1 MNPIRQKA
9 HEIRHEVIAFR
20 HDLHMYPELSMQEF
34 RTSDQVAAMLD
45 ALGIPNRR
53 IDPVGVVGEISGGKP
68 GKCVALRADMDA
80 LQITETAD
88 CDFKSRNEGKMH
100 ACGHDAHTAMLM
112 GAAMVLNDMKDE
124 IAGSVRLLFQPG
136 EENGQGA
143 KAIIAQGGY
152 DGVDAAFGQHILPAA
167 PVGRIGAAN
176 GTAYAACDYF
186 RVTVRGV
193 TCHGSMPHDGRD
205 ATVCASAIVLALQS
219 MVSREFDQME
229 PLVVS
234 VGTMHSGTIWN
245 GISGEAVME
254 GTCRSFSKE
263 LHAKLPEVFKRVCQR
278 TAEAYGCEVD
288 VHWEIRAQ
296 VLVNDDAMRELG
308 FAAARKVLGGDGII
322 GTDRAT
328 PGAEDFAEY
337 GMLSPVCYFS
347 LGTGG
352 TAPIH
357 NAGMVIDED
366 ALEIGV
372 AFLAQTALDA
382 LEKLNG

>member
-9 HEIRHEVIAFR
+9 HEIREDVIAFR
-20 HDLHMYPELSMQEF
+20 RDLHMYPELSMQEF

-45 ALGIPNRR
+45 KLGIPNRR
-53 IDPVGVVGEISGGKP
+53 IDPTGVVGEIQGRGP

-80 LQITETAD
+80 LQITEIAD

-112 GAAMVLNDMKDE
+112 GAAMLLNNMKDE
-124 IAGSVRLLFQPG
+124 FDGSVRLLFQPG
-136 EENGQGA
+136 EEVGQGA

-152 DGVDAAFGQHILPAA
+152 EGVDAAFGQHILPNV
-167 PVGRIGAAN
+167 PVGRIGAAA
-176 GTAYAACDYF
+176 GAAYAASDYF
-186 RVTVRGV
+186 RVTVKGV
-193 TCHGSMPHDGRD
+193 TCHGSMPHDGKD
-205 ATVCASAIVLALQS
+205 ATVCASAMVLALQA

-234 VGTMHSGTIWN
+234 VGTMRSGTIWN

-263 LHAKLPEVFKRVCQR
+263 IHAKLPDVFKRVCAQ
-278 TAEAYGCEVD
+278 TAAAYGCEVD
-288 VHWEIRAQ
+288 VYWEVRAE
-296 VLVNDDAMRELG
+296 VLVNDDEMRQIGLD
-308 FAAARKVLGGDGII
+308 AARKVLGEGAII

-328 PGAEDFAEY
+328 AGAEDFAEY
-337 GMLSPVCYFS
+337 GVLSPVAYYS

-372 AFLAQTALDA
+372 AFLTQTALDA

>member
-1 MNPIRQKA
+1 MRDIRQLA
-9 HEIRHEVIAFR
+9 HEIREEVIAFR
-20 HDLHMYPELSMQEF
+20 RDLHMYPELSMQEF

-45 ALGIPNRR
+45 KLGIPNRR
-53 IDPVGVVGEISGGKP
+53 IDPTGVVGEIKGRES

-80 LQITETAD
+80 LQITEIAD

-112 GAAMVLNDMKDE
+112 GAAMLLNDMKD
-124 IAGSVRLLFQPG
+124 AFDGSVRLLFQPG
-136 EENGQGA
+136 EEVGQGA

-152 DGVDAAFGQHILPAA
+152 EGVDAAFGQHILPNV
-167 PVGRIGAAN
+167 PVGRIGAAV
-176 GTAYAACDYF
+176 GAAYAASDYF
-186 RVTVRGV
+186 RITVKGI
-193 TCHGSMPHDGRD
+193 TCHGSMPHDGKD
-205 ATVCASAIVLALQS
+205 ATVCASAMVLALQA
-219 MVSREFDQME
+219 MVSREFDPME

-234 VGTMHSGTIWN
+234 VGTMRSGTIWN

-254 GTCRSFSKE
+254 GACRSFSKE
-263 LHAKLPEVFKRVCQR
+263 IHAKLPDVFKRVCAQ
-278 TAEAYGCEVD
+278 TAAAYGCEVD
-288 VHWEIRAQ
+288 VYWEVRAE
-296 VLVNDDAMRELG
+296 VLVNDDELRQIG
-308 FAAARKVLGGDGII
+308 LDAARKVLGEDAII

-328 PGAEDFAEY
+328 AGAEDFAEY
-337 GMLSPVCYFS
+337 GVLSPVAYYS

-372 AFLAQTALDA
+372 AFLTQTALDA
-382 LEKLNG
+382 LEKLNS

>member
-9 HEIRHEVIAFR
+9 HEIREDVIAFR
-20 HDLHMYPELSMQEF
+20 RDLHMYPELSMQEF

-45 ALGIPNRR
+45 KLGIPNRR
-53 IDPVGVVGEISGGKP
+53 IDPTGVVGEIRGRAP

-112 GAAMVLNDMKDE
+112 GAAMLLNNMKDE
-124 IAGSVRLLFQPG
+124 FDGSVRLLFQPG
-136 EENGQGA
+136 EEVGQGA

-152 DGVDAAFGQHILPAA
+152 EGVDAAFGQHILPNV
-167 PVGRIGAAN
+167 PVGRIGAAA
-176 GTAYAACDYF
+176 GAAYAASDYF
-186 RVTVRGV
+186 RVTVKGV
-193 TCHGSMPHDGRD
+193 TCHGSMPHDGKD
-205 ATVCASAIVLALQS
+205 ATVCACAMVQALQA

-263 LHAKLPEVFKRVCQR
+263 IHAKLPDVFKRVCAQ
-278 TAEAYGCEVD
+278 TAAAYGCEVD
-288 VHWEIRAQ
+288 VYWEVRAE
-296 VLVNDDAMRELG
+296 VLVNDDEMRQIGLD
-308 FAAARKVLGGDGII
+308 AARKVLGENAII

-328 PGAEDFAEY
+328 AGAEDFAEY
-337 GMLSPVCYFS
+337 GVLSPVAYYS

-357 NAGMVIDED
+357 NAGMVIDEE

-372 AFLAQTALDA
+372 AFLTQTALDA

>member
-1 MNPIRQKA
+1 MNEICQKA
-9 HEIRHEVIAFR
+9 HEIREEVIAFR
-20 HDLHMYPELSMQEF
+20 RDLHMYPELSMEEF

-45 ALGIPNRR
+45 KLGIPNRR
-53 IDPVGVVGEISGGKP
+53 IDPTGVVGEIRGRGP

-80 LQITETAD
+80 LQITEVAD

-112 GAAMVLNDMKDE
+112 GAAMLLNNMKDE
-124 IAGSVRLLFQPG
+124 FSGSVRLLFQPG
-136 EENGQGA
+136 EENGRGA

-152 DGVDAAFGQHILPAA
+152 DGVDAAFGQHILPMV

-176 GTAYAACDYF
+176 GAAYAACDYF
-186 RVTVRGV
+186 RITVKGV

-263 LHAKLPEVFKRVCQR
+263 LHARLPEIFKRVCQR
-278 TAEAYGCEVD
+278 TAEAYGCEVEI
-288 VHWEIRAQ
+288 HWEIRAQ
-296 VLVNDDAMRELG
+296 VLVNDDEMRELG
-308 FAAARKVLGGDGII
+308 FAAARKVLGEGAVI

-328 PGAEDFAEY
+328 AGAEDFAEY
-337 GMLSPVCYFS
+337 GMLSPVAYYS

-357 NAGMVIDED
+357 NSGMVIDEE

-372 AFLAQTALDA
+372 AFLTQTALDA

>member
-1 MNPIRQKA
+1 MNPIREKA
-9 HEIRHEVIAFR
+9 HEIREEVIAFR
-20 HDLHMYPELSMQEF
+20 RDLHMYPEVSMEEF

-45 ALGIPNRR
+45 QLGIPNRR
-53 IDPVGVVGEISGGKP
+53 IDPTGVVGEIKGRGP

-80 LQITETAD
+80 LAVTETSD
-88 CDFKSRNEGKMH
+88 ISFKSRNEGKMH

-112 GAAMVLNDMKDE
+112 GAAMLLNNMKDQFD
-124 IAGSVRLLFQPG
+124 GSVRLLFQPG
-136 EENGQGA
+136 EEVGRGA

-152 DGVDAAFGQHILPAA
+152 DGVDAAFGQHILPNV
-167 PVGRIGAAN
+167 PVGRIGAAA
-176 GTAYAACDYF
+176 GAAYAASDYF
-186 RVTVRGV
+186 RVTVKGV

-205 ATVCASAIVLALQS
+205 ATVCASALVMALQA

-245 GISGEAVME
+245 GISGEAVLE
-254 GTCRSFSKE
+254 GTCRSFSKDI
-263 LHAKLPEVFKRVCQR
+263 HARLPEVFKRVCQQI
-278 TAEAYGCEVD
+278 TAAYGCEVD
-288 VHWEIRAQ
+288 VYWEVRAE
-296 VLVNDDAMRELG
+296 VLVNDDELRQIG
-308 FAAARKVLGGDGII
+308 LDAACKVLGEEGII

-328 PGAEDFAEY
+328 AGAEDFAEY
-337 GMLSPVCYFS
+337 GVLSPVAYYS

-357 NAGMVIDED
+357 NAGMMIDED

-372 AFLAQTALDA
+372 AFLTQTALDA